1 MQTISKNEHINLEN
15 IENDVDIDDFDENV
29 VLDDSTELSVPEG
42 SGSMIKLSMK
52 DNTSLDNNSKGKG
65 KTTSAI

>member
-1 MQTISKNEHINLEN
+1 MLKNEHIGLEDIEDN
-15 IENDVDIDDFDENV
+15 IDIDNFDDNV

>member
-1 MQTISKNEHINLEN
+1 MSKNEHIDLKN
-15 IENDVDIDDFDENV
+15 IEDNVNIDDFDDNV
-29 VLDDSTELSVPEG
+29 ILDNSTELSVPEG